1 MLHMNNKK
9 MFPISLLLTQ
19 VLAYLHLQISIW
31 LPCKFLKDLQ
41 SKQEALEEPKTLP
54 RWMQNTK
61 HQKT

>member
-19 VLAYLHLQISIW
+19 VLAYLQISIW
-31 LPCKFLKDLQ
+31 LLKDLQ
-41 SKQEALEEPKTLP
+41 SKQEALREPKTLP